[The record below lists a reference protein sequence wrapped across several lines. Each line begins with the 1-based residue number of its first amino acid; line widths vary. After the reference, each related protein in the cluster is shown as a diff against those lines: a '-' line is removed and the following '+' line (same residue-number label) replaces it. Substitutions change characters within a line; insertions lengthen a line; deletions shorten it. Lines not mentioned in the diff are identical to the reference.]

1 MKKQETTT
9 LAPMTVFEKLVE
21 NDPFL
26 TRPFNDVFLRQA
38 LSVLVGSGLAG
49 TEELQN
55 WWNKALESLQ
65 PVPVDVTETEDQL
78 TVKAK
83 VPGFTEKEIE
93 LRVDPQRLYIRARHE
108 ESSEEKKDK
117 SVSSERRSNEIYRE
131 FPLPA
136 EIDPNKVEAT
146 VTNGVLEVKLA
157 RRQKP
162 KKVEVAKKAAA

>member
-1 MKKQETTT
+1 
-9 LAPMTVFEKLVE
+9 
-21 NDPFL
+21 
-26 TRPFNDVFLRQA
+26 
-38 LSVLVGSGLAG
+38 
-49 TEELQN
+49 
-55 WWNKALESLQ
+55 
-65 PVPVDVTETEDQL
+65 
-78 TVKAK
+78 
-83 VPGFTEKEIE
+83 
-93 LRVDPQRLYIRARHE
+93 VDPQRLYIRARHE